1 MSCLAFLKR
10 TSHKHLW
17 KYAFP
22 GLIVFAALGHRLIN
36 FWESPLSWM
45 LLEFL
50 FLFPLLTL
58 LTACLVRALSPHLA
72 LISGKK
78 LLLFSLA
85 ALLVGSFVAWRTYR
99 SPEVLHEVTVAPLS
113 RQVGLLEIKGGGEVI
128 SLQDTALKSG
138 WQQDGYAFFA
148 APGSAPISVSF
159 RSAVNQPVT
168 VLFLTL
174 PDGGAVEVSVN
185 AQSGR
190 AELSDATPGQAAL
203 RFATDYKGVPG
214 WLFTGLL
221 AFADIFM
228 FSGAGFILLLIQHIG
243 QGRIASQLVASP
255 PHRRNLAIL
264 ILLGLGL
271 HIFNSLSTPL
281 MLNADTPSFIQG
293 SLHWLEYGNLD
304 GVSMFRGPGTTFL
317 FAPVM
322 FLFGENAWGIK
333 ILLHLFA
340 FGCIPLS
347 YRLGW
352 QISKNHHAAFLS
364 GLLAAFSP
372 DLLLY
377 ANLVMSDALNIFI
390 MLVFLTLF
398 LSALERPGLG
408 WVLSAMLA
416 GSFAV
421 LLRSENL
428 VMLIVGAL
436 FLVVGFIF
444 QWATTRMFDVR
455 RFAGIALAILLAVLP
470 VLWWS
475 AHNHRLH
482 GFFGLSNYQGE
493 VFYDGWVY
501 YGNAMGL
508 PFSDDN
514 SPAIKAMSAATE
526 EHPIVVTDRTGV
538 PTGWE
543 IYPALLAAGYTS
555 QESFDLMESAA
566 WDSILKNPEM
576 VVQILFNKYEKGLV
590 SVIPYMHTYPLPG
603 EPAYDE
609 VLRDEYFYQKNI
621 GIAPLVSLQRQVND
635 FVRGN
640 YPRLYPSWT
649 LTVILAVFLSFLR
662 SPWLAWAALTVI
674 TASRIFIPLTIGV
687 AFWRY
692 TLAGWLPAQIIAVA
706 WLWAIFSGLLQVF
719 RQIGDER

>member
-1 MSCLAFLKR
+1 MSFLAFLKT

-22 GLIVFAALGHRLIN
+22 GLLVFVALGHRLIN
-36 FWESPLSWM
+36 FWELPLFWM
-45 LLEFL
+45 ILEFL
-50 FLFPLLTL
+50 VLFPLLTF
-58 LTACLVRALSPHLA
+58 LTACLVHVLSPHLA
-72 LISGKK
+72 LIPGKK

-85 ALLVGSFVAWRTYR
+85 ALLLGSFITWRTYR
-99 SPEVLHEVTVAPLS
+99 SPEVLHEVIVVPLGG
-113 RQVGLLEIKGGGEVI
+113 QVGLLEIKGGGEII
-128 SLQDTALKSG
+128 SLQDTAIKSG
-138 WQQDGYAFFA
+138 WRQDGYAYFA
-148 APGSAPISVSF
+148 NPGAKPISVSF

-168 VLFLTL
+168 VLFLTS
-174 PDGGAVEVSVN
+174 PDGGAVEVSFN

-190 AELSDATPGQAAL
+190 AELAASTGGQTTL
-203 RFATDYKGVPG
+203 RFTTDYRRIPG
-214 WLFTGLL
+214 WFFISLMV
-221 AFADIFM
+221 FADIFM
-228 FSGAGFILLLIQHIG
+228 FSGAGFILLLIQDIG
-243 QGRIASQLVASP
+243 HRRMALRPAVSP

-271 HIFNSLSTPL
+271 HFFNSLNTPL
-281 MLNADTPSFIQG
+281 MLNPDTPSFIQG
-293 SLHWLEYGNLD
+293 SLHLIKYGNLD
-304 GVSMFRGPGTTFL
+304 GVSMFRGPGTTLL

-322 FLFGENAWGIK
+322 FVFGENAWGIK

-352 QISKNHHAAFLS
+352 QISKNHQVAFIS

-377 ANLVMSDALNIFI
+377 ANLVMSDAPNIFI
-390 MLVFLTLF
+390 VLAFLTLL
-398 LSALERPGLG
+398 LSALERPDLG
-408 WVLSAMLA
+408 WVFSTMLI

-428 VMLIVGAL
+428 VMLIVGAF
-436 FLVVGFIF
+436 FLLVGFIPR
-444 QWATTRMFDVR
+444 WVNARVFDTR
-455 RFAGIALAILLAVLP
+455 RFAGIALAILVAFLP
-470 VLWWS
+470 VFWWS
-475 AHNHRLH
+475 AHNQRLH

-501 YGNAMGL
+501 YGDAMGL
-508 PFSDDN
+508 PFSDSD
-514 SPAIKAMSAATE
+514 SLAIKAMNAAIQ
-526 EHPIVVTDRTGV
+526 EHPIVVTDRKGV

-555 QESFDLMESAA
+555 NESFDLMAA
-566 WDSILKNPEM
+566 AAQDSILMKPEM
-576 VVQILFNKYEKGLV
+576 AARILFNKYEKGLTPG
-590 SVIPYMHTYPLPG
+590 IPYIHTYPLPG
-603 EPAYDE
+603 EPFYDE
-609 VLRDEYFYQKNI
+609 VLRDKYFYQQNT
-621 GIAPLVSLQRQVND
+621 GIAPLVFLQRKAND
-635 FVRGN
+635 FVVSN
-640 YPRLYPSWT
+640 YARLYPGWV

-662 SPWLAWAALTVI
+662 SPWPSWAALTVI

-706 WLWAIFSGLLQVF
+706 WLWAIFGGFLQVF
-719 RQIGDER
+719 RQAGDER